1 MGMHQYFQSLSNLE
15 TIQRAPGFF
24 NVIRIIQLRRI
35 HLRLLKSPNF

>member
-15 TIQRAPGFF
+15 TIQRAPGFLS
-24 NVIRIIQLRRI
+24 IRIIQLRRI